1 MYGDGDP
8 LVGLLLLLGSAA
20 FAAYERIEDWR
31 TPDEGSVEHLHQLYR
46 DGKIDER
53 ELEQRLEIALDPRT
67 EEIRSAVER
76 VSGIGPG
83 KSAEVAAAFESV
95 DDLRDADQEDL
106 KDVAGVGPQLAD
118 AIQER
123 V

>member
-1 MYGDGDP
+1 MTGHGDP
-8 LVGLLLLLGSAA
+8 LVALLFLG
-20 FAAYERIEDWR
+20 AYGAIEAYRRIEDWR

-46 DGKIDER
+46 DGEIDER

-67 EEIRSAVER
+67 EEIRTAVER

-95 DDLRDADQEDL
+95 DDLRDADQEKL
-106 KDVAGVGPQLAD
+106 EDVAGVGPQLAD